1 MRRTLN
7 VADDIDVANYV
18 ILRAAEE
25 RTAQIRAS
33 LQGDGQEECEDCLA
47 VIPEARRAAIPSAI
61 RCAPC
66 QHVEDLRGR
75 AYR

>member
-1 MRRTLN
+1 MAN
-7 VADDIDVANYV
+7 EIDVANDV

-33 LQGDGQEECEDCLA
+33 LQGDGQDECEDCLA
-47 VIPEARRAAIPSAI
+47 VIPEARRAAIPNAI

-66 QHVEDLRGR
+66 QQVAEAKGR
-75 AYR
+75 VWR

>member
-1 MRRTLN
+1 M
-7 VADDIDVANYV
+7 ADEVDISTDM
-18 ILRAAEE
+18 ILLAAEE

-47 VIPEARRAAIPSAI
+47 IIPEARRAAIPNAI

-66 QHVEDLRGR
+66 QQVAEAKGR
-75 AYR
+75 VWHG

>member
-1 MRRTLN
+1 M
-7 VADDIDVANYV
+7 ADEVDISTDV

-33 LQGDGQEECEDCLA
+33 LQGDGQDECEDCLA
-47 VIPEARRAAIPSAI
+47 VIPAARRAAIPNAI

-66 QHVEDLRGR
+66 QQVAEAKGR
-75 AYR
+75 VWR

>member
-1 MRRTLN
+1 M
-7 VADDIDVANYV
+7 ADDVDISTDA
-18 ILRAAEE
+18 ILEAPSV
-25 RTAQIRAS
+25 RTAAIRAS
-33 LQGDGQEECEDCLA
+33 LQGDGQDECEDCLA

-66 QHVEDLRGR
+66 QHIEDLRGR

>member
-1 MRRTLN
+1 M
-7 VADDIDVANYV
+7 ADEVDICTDA

-33 LQGDGQEECEDCLA
+33 LQGDGQDECEDCLA
-47 VIPEARRAAIPSAI
+47 IIPEARRAAIPNAI

-66 QHVEDLRGR
+66 QQVAEAKGRVWRG
-75 AYR
+75 